1 MNALPFGKVTLHS
14 QKPMDSA
21 YPKILNTLGD
31 HIRKRRLDLKLSQ
44 KAVAGRLE
52 VDDMTIVCWEK
63 NRNTP
68 CISQIPKII
77 EFLGYIPYNSK
88 DCTDLKDKLQYFR
101 KLAGLNQEK
110 LAALLQVDESTVA
123 SWERG
128 EHKPIK
134 KMLDKLEGFFKSC
147 SLQT

>member
-1 MNALPFGKVTLHS
+1 
-14 QKPMDSA
+14 MDSA
-21 YPKILNTLGD
+21 YPKILNSIGD
-31 HIRKRRLDLKLSQ
+31 HIRKRRLDLKLCQ
-44 KAVAGRLE
+44 KDVAGILK

-88 DCTDLKDKLQYFR
+88 DCTDLKDKLQYYR
-101 KLAGLNQEK
+101 KITGLNQEK
-110 LAALLQVDESTVA
+110 LANLLHVDESTVA

-128 EHKPIK
+128 EHQPTK
-134 KMLDKLEGFFKSC
+134 KMLSKLNKFFGSN
-147 SLQT
+147 

>member
-1 MNALPFGKVTLHS
+1 
-14 QKPMDSA
+14 MDSA
-21 YPKILNTLGD
+21 YPKILNSIGD
-31 HIRKRRLDLKLSQ
+31 HIRKRRLDLKLCQ
-44 KAVAGRLE
+44 KDVAGILK

-68 CISQIPKII
+68 CTSQIPKII

-101 KLAGLNQEK
+101 KLAGLSQEK
-110 LAALLQVDESTVA
+110 LADLLQVDESTVA

-128 EHKPIK
+128 EHKPSK
-134 KMLDKLEGFFKSC
+134 TLLNKLNKFFC
-147 SLQT
+147 SYKNVLYNVRKTI